1 MIEKYSVRTD
11 LALEEKERFESD
23 NVEIQGVVLEEEYDE
38 QCEMRITR
46 VKVETENGAK
56 VMGKPVGKYLT
67 LEAPNLAVPD
77 EDYHRE
83 ISLKL
88 AGITRVKVETE
99 NGAKVM
105 GKPVGKYLTLEAPN
119 LAVPDED
126 YHREIS
132 LKLAEYL
139 KELIGKEILEQEELS
154 ILVIGL
160 GNREVT
166 PDALGPYVAEQV
178 CVTRHIVK
186 EYGKYAMGMER
197 VKSVSAVVPGVMGQ
211 TGMESQEIVKGIVK
225 ETGPDLVIAVDA
237 LAARNSRR
245 LNRTIQIADTGIH
258 PGSGVG
264 NHRNGLTRETLGI
277 PVIAIG
283 VPTVVDA
290 ATIVNDTMENFI
302 EALESS
308 KMLKGVG
315 DVLKTYSNAE
325 KYEMVKELIS
335 PHLNGM
341 FVTPKDEDEMVK
353 QISYT
358 ISEALNVLLTDS
370 EQGQAV

>member
-23 NVEIQGVVLEEEYDE
+23 NMEISGVVLEEDYDE
-38 QCEMRITR
+38 TLEIRITR
-46 VKVETENGAK
+46 VKIETENGAK
-56 VMGKPVGKYLT
+56 AMGKPAGVYLT

-83 ISLKL
+83 ISEKL
-88 AGITRVKVETE
+88 ADH
-99 NGAKVM
+99 M
-105 GKPVGKYLTLEAPN
+105 
-119 LAVPDED
+119 
-126 YHREIS
+126 
-132 LKLAEYL
+132 
-139 KELIGKEILEQEELS
+139 EELLHENHLTGRDIS
-154 ILVIGL
+154 VLVVGL
-160 GNREVT
+160 GNRQVT
-166 PDALGPYVAEQV
+166 PDALGPYVADNL
-178 CVTRHIVK
+178 CVTRHIVR

-197 VKSVSAVVPGVMGQ
+197 AQLVSAIVPGVMGQ
-211 TGMESQEIVKGIVK
+211 TGMETLEIVKGVVT
-225 ETGPDLVIAVDA
+225 ETKPDLVIAVDA

-264 NHRNGLTRETLGI
+264 NHRNGLTRETLGV
-277 PVIAIG
+277 PVIGIG

-290 ATIVNDTMENFI
+290 ATIVSDTMENLI
-302 EALESS
+302 QAMETSET
-308 KMLKGVG
+308 LKGVG
-315 DVLKTYSNAE
+315 EVLKMYNNAE
-325 KYEMVKELIS
+325 KYELVKELIS

-358 ISEALNVLLTDS
+358 ISESLNLLFAGREDR
-370 EQGQAV
+370 E

>member
-23 NVEIQGVVLEEEYDE
+23 NVEISGVVLEEDYDE
-38 QCEMRITR
+38 TLEIRITR
-46 VKVETENGAK
+46 VKIETENGAK
-56 VMGKPVGKYLT
+56 AMGKPAGVYLT

-83 ISLKL
+83 ISEKL
-88 AGITRVKVETE
+88 ADH
-99 NGAKVM
+99 M
-105 GKPVGKYLTLEAPN
+105 
-119 LAVPDED
+119 
-126 YHREIS
+126 
-132 LKLAEYL
+132 
-139 KELIGKEILEQEELS
+139 EELLHENHLTGRDIS
-154 ILVIGL
+154 VLVVGL
-160 GNREVT
+160 GNRQVT
-166 PDALGPYVAEQV
+166 PDALGPYVADNL
-178 CVTRHIVK
+178 CVTRHIVR

-197 VKSVSAVVPGVMGQ
+197 AQLVSAIVPGVMGQ
-211 TGMESQEIVKGIVK
+211 TGMETLEIVKGVVT
-225 ETGPDLVIAVDA
+225 ETKPDLVIAVDA

-264 NHRNGLTRETLGI
+264 NHRNGLTRETLEV
-277 PVIAIG
+277 PVIGIG

-290 ATIVNDTMENFI
+290 ATIVSDTMENLI
-302 EALESS
+302 QAMETSET
-308 KMLKGVG
+308 LKGVG
-315 DVLKTYSNAE
+315 EVLKMYNNAE
-325 KYEMVKELIS
+325 KYELVKELIS

-358 ISEALNVLLTDS
+358 ISESLNLLFAGREDR
-370 EQGQAV
+370 E